1 LPRNKR
7 FVRCLR
13 AAWALELSPLQHL
26 LREEKRIERV
36 QLAGVQTNIDV
47 IAETVAEAAAEAA
60 TGTGIAETS
69 GGTVTVAAG
78 GTQEVAP
85 AVQTFGKETL
95 ATPATPATS
104 ATSVTS
110 AAITAAA
117 AAAAAPTPGVEEAGS
132 VARKTGPVGI
142 AAVAVAVTA
151 QTVAETETE
160 IETEA
165 EIET

>member
-1 LPRNKR
+1 M
-7 FVRCLR
+7 RCLR

-36 QLAGVQTNIDV
+36 QLAGVQTNTDV

-95 ATPATPATS
+95 ATPATPA
-104 ATSVTS
+104 TS